1 MRINHTI
8 PRFEY
13 RIRRFAIGSSY
24 ANAGFRPIRHTAST
38 TASIR
43 DAAIP
48 CPGYDARSGM

>member
-13 RIRRFAIGSSY
+13 RIRRFAIGSSH

-38 TASIR
+38 AASIR